1 MVMTRK
7 VVNDGMSNSTV
18 SNALPISSQI
28 VRLVCCAL
36 ALIAIAQPAS
46 AQKTLSVADAA
57 VASPRPV
64 VTPDNAVEEA
74 INDNL
79 SLLAEQLNL
88 TIADAEMITARLR
101 PNPVFSFSADH
112 LDLLGSGFNQIN
124 GGGPAEYAW
133 RVDVPIERG
142 HKRELRIEHAR
153 LSRAVAEAQLLDT
166 VRKLMLDVKQSIV
179 DVLLAKARL
188 NLARDNLVALQ
199 QVVSLNKLRVDAG
212 AVAPL
217 ELTRSRVAMLQY
229 DSNLKRADLELA
241 TAKTRLQ
248 SLIGRKP
255 DDAFDLVGT
264 LDSHP
269 ASVELSDLEASALA
283 SRPDLQALDRTQ
295 ALTQIDLKRQVAQ
308 GKVDYLVGT
317 EYRRDQGI
325 NGKYNSLGFFLSVP
339 LPFFNRNQG
348 EIARV
353 TAEQEKTLRQ
363 LRASRADVLAEV
375 KRGYQELEN
384 SAELLKNIERELL
397 RPAEQARETVS
408 YTYKAGAATLMDFL
422 DAQRAYN
429 ETMQS
434 YYEAQAAYRKAANQI
449 NAVTGKEVIR

>member
-1 MVMTRK
+1 
-7 VVNDGMSNSTV
+7 MSNFIVTK
-18 SNALPISSQI
+18 NGLAPSSPI
-28 VRLVCCAL
+28 VRLTCCAF
-36 ALIAIAQPAS
+36 ALIVIAQSAS
-46 AQKTLSVADAA
+46 AQKNPAVADAA
-57 VASPRPV
+57 VSSLRPV
-64 VTPDNAVEEA
+64 LTPDNAIEEA
-74 INDNL
+74 INNNL

-88 TIADAEMITARLR
+88 TIADAEMITAKLR
-101 PNPVFSFSADH
+101 PNPVLSISADH
-112 LDLLGSGFNQIN
+112 LDLLGSGFNQLN
-124 GGGPAEYAW
+124 GGGPSEYAW

-166 VRKLMLDVKQSIV
+166 VRKLVLDVKQSVV

-188 NLARDNLVALQ
+188 NLANDNLVTLQ
-199 QVVSLNKLRVDAG
+199 QVVSLNKVRVDAG

-229 DSNLKRADLELA
+229 VSNLKRADLELA

-255 DDAFDLVGT
+255 DDAFDIVGS

-269 ASVELSDLEASALA
+269 TPVELSDLETSALA

-295 ALTQIDLKRQVAQ
+295 ALTQVDLKLQLAQ

-325 NGKYNSLGFFLSVP
+325 NGKYNSIGFFFSVP
-339 LPFFNRNQG
+339 LPFFSRNQG

-384 SAELLKNIERELL
+384 SVELLENIERELL
-397 RPAEQARETVS
+397 KPAEQARETVS

-449 NAVTGKEVIR
+449 NAVTNREVIR